1 MSYYPMT
8 CCDRECACDNN
19 CIVGG
24 IRCGA
29 CDHYFCADDIDD
41 DGLCPACAEAKREE
55 EEQ

>member
-8 CCDRECACDNN
+8 CCDRECATVNHCF
-19 CIVGG
+19 VGG
-24 IRCGA
+24 IQCA
-29 CDHYFCADDIDD
+29 VCDEYFCVSDIDD